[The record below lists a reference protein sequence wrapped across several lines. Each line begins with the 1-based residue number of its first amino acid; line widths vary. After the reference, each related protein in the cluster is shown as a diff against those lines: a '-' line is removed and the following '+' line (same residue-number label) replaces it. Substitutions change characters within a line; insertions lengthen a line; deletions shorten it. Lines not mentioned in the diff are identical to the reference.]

1 MLSSGFEYSQAQ
13 KKEKKIENKKKISME
28 NLIVTR
34 EIARALNS
42 RNR

>member
-1 MLSSGFEYSQAQ
+1 MLSTGFEYSQAQ
-13 KKEKKIENKKKISME
+13 KKKKRKKISME

-34 EIARALNS
+34 EIARALNA

>member
-1 MLSSGFEYSQAQ
+1 LNTHKLKKKKK
-13 KKEKKIENKKKISME
+13 KKEKKISME

-34 EIARALNS
+34 EIARALNA